1 MGWQIKLRQL
11 EAFRGVML
19 SGTTKQA
26 AALMNLSQPAVSRL
40 IQDLEAQ
47 IGIPLFDRQQG
58 RLQPTREAQVLF
70 GEAEEAFSHLSRLD
84 AAMRNAGQ
92 LSGKRVRIAASP
104 AIVYGLM
111 PQVFAMFRER
121 HPEAALSLRITDRR
135 ELRDSVEAHDFDVA
149 VSMLPID
156 YPQERLERLVRV
168 RGVCVLPSGHRLAR
182 KRVVHASDVAGYP
195 FISLL
200 PETMARARLDKIFQD
215 LDVKRELG
223 LETQTASA
231 LCLLVNAGLGLGVT
245 DPFTAE
251 RFVATGIVV
260 RPFEPV
266 VEYEYGVL
274 YPINR
279 RPSETVLDF
288 TRCVR
293 RALGAFARHV
303 VP

>member
-47 IGIPLFDRQQG
+47 LGVALFDRIQG
-58 RLQPTREAQVLF
+58 RLQPTREAQALF
-70 GEAEEAFSHLSRLD
+70 SEAEEALSHLSRLD
-84 AAMRNAGQ
+84 AAMRNVGQ
-92 LSGKRVRIAASP
+92 LSGERLRVAAS
-104 AIVYGLM
+104 AAVVYGLM

-121 HPEAALSLRITDRR
+121 HPKTALSLRIADRR
-135 ELRDSVEAHDFDVA
+135 ELRDSAEVQDFDVA
-149 VSMLPID
+149 ISMLPID
-156 YPQERLERLVRV
+156 YPPERLDRLVRV
-168 RGVCVLPSGHRLAR
+168 RGVCVLPANHPLGR
-182 KRVVHASDVAGYP
+182 KRTVHASDVSGYS

-231 LCLLVNAGLGLGVT
+231 LCLLVNAGLGIGVT

-251 RFVATGIVV
+251 RFAATGILI

-279 RPSETVLDF
+279 RPAESALDF
-288 TRCVR
+288 TRYLR
-293 RALGAFARHV
+293 RALEGFAKHV
-303 VP
+303 MP